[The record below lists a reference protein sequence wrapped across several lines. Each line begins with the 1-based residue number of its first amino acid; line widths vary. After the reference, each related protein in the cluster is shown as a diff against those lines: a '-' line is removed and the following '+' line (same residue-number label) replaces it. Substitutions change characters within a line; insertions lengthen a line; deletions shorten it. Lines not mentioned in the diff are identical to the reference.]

1 MDGEER
7 RMVGKFSSDAVMGQ
21 AFREY
26 LFGTLKFVLKRERE
40 RKLLLLPFLPRGEE
54 ENFEFLSASIT
65 RLVSLGM
72 G

>member
-1 MDGEER
+1 
-7 RMVGKFSSDAVMGQ
+7 MVGKFSSDAVMGQ

-40 RKLLLLPFLPRGEE
+40 RKLLLPFLPRGEE

-65 RLVSLGM
+65 RLVSLGV